1 MSQGDDFETLLLFLL
16 FTGALL
22 QKLWV
27 GGGDSGVVAHVILES
42 ALGPISIYAILQL
55 HMTVLQLHKLVYFQ
69 LGITHIK
76 VNTYGYLWVFM
87 ASK

>member
-1 MSQGDDFETLLLFLL
+1 MSQGDDSETLLLFLL

-42 ALGPISIYAILQL
+42 ALSPYFGQGLEL
-55 HMTVLQLHKLVYFQ
+55 GLGHDNWVYVQ
-69 LGITHIK
+69 
-76 VNTYGYLWVFM
+76 
-87 ASK
+87 